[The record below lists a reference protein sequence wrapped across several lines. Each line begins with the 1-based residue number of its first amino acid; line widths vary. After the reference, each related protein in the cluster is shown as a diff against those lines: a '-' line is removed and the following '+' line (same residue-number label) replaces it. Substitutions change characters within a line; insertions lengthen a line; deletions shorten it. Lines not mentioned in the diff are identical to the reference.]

1 MKHSFRNAL
10 LIAVAMFLTSVP
22 AARAEWNDSIRYHGE
37 LVMNAGGGDHNPFW
51 FASDM
56 HGLAS
61 VKPNSGWLRL
71 GAFHDIDSNKR
82 FSWGAGVD
90 LAVALRNTSVFMPH
104 QIYGEVKYRC
114 LNLLVGQKVI
124 PDPIVNSDLSS
135 GALVYS
141 GNARPI
147 PQVRIGIFDYA
158 DFWGCKGW
166 FAVKGYIAYG
176 MFTDSCW
183 IEDWVHQIGRASCR
197 ERVCEYV

>member
-1 MKHSFRNAL
+1 
-10 LIAVAMFLTSVP
+10 
-22 AARAEWNDSIRYHGE
+22 
-37 LVMNAGGGDHNPFW
+37 
-51 FASDM
+51 M

-90 LAVALRNTSVFMPH
+90 LAVALRNTSVFVPH

-135 GALVYS
+135 GPSSIPVMPVLFPWCVSAFSIMPIS
-141 GNARPI
+141 GAAR
-147 PQVRIGIFDYA
+147 VGLL
-158 DFWGCKGW
+158 
-166 FAVKGYIAYG
+166 
-176 MFTDSCW
+176 
-183 IEDWVHQIGRASCR
+183 
-197 ERVCEYV
+197 